1 VLDSPRWS
9 HPSDRFQFIKQFPS
23 DSGDLSGGAKRNFSN
38 PLPARTILA
47 LLVTAVLLSLLSV
60 RVEEKTALLWQIG
73 KPDYEDREFALAP
86 KDYGRYKEDGL
97 FVVGQSDSRTDWPY
111 VHPGP
116 GDDFAG
122 KQSHTFTIWFG
133 VKDPKSAGWCKLKFR
148 LLDRVRVN
156 PPRLRV
162 EINGRGYE
170 TILPPGA
177 GDQSINGRPEQGH
190 PYQFEIPFETSRL
203 QAGDNVIR
211 ITTVSGSWLLYDWI
225 GLEAPPEIQSIP
237 VANRTW
243 IKAVQPLPVL
253 QERNGRSWQRIRLE
267 VRHFGN
273 PLETVIRVEGNEPR
287 AARFR
292 KVSETMEVPVAA
304 VKRETKLQV
313 GIESAG
319 RLLDTAGVILKP
331 VRPLTIFLLPHSHTD
346 IGYTAL
352 QTEIEARQVD
362 NLRLGIETARKTAQY
377 PLGARFIWNVEVL
390 WAVDLYLRRMAP
402 PQRAAFR
409 EAVRKGQVALNGMY
423 LNELT
428 GLCRP
433 EELLRLF
440 RFSTQ
445 LASRCGVRIDSAM
458 TSDIPGQTWGT
469 VTAMAQAGI
478 KYFSTAPNYFDRI
491 GNILEQWENKPFYW
505 VSPSGKEEVLV
516 WIPYKGYALSHLEE
530 KMTPKFVEAYV
541 SHLEKTG
548 YPYDLA
554 YLRWSGPGDNAPP
567 DASICDFVKDWNARN
582 TWPRFVIA
590 STREAF
596 RTFERRYGPQL
607 SRVGGDWTPYWEDG
621 AGSSALETA
630 MNRNSSDRLTQAE
643 ALWALFYPRG
653 YPAASFEEAWRQVL
667 LYSEHSWGA
676 MGSVTDP
683 EAPMT
688 REQWRIKRSYALE
701 ADRQSRDLLARALE
715 SRGAKKRSPGSNRPH
730 LSEDPGKA
738 GQKVDVFNT
747 TSWPRTELVFVS
759 REISA
764 FGDRVTDD
772 RGRPVPSQ
780 RLKNGELAFLA
791 REVPSLGGRRY
802 LLSTGPPFREG
813 KVTAEGTVLDNG
825 ILRLRVDKRTGGIV
839 DLSAPFT
846 EGNLV
851 DTASSQALNDYLYLR
866 GNNLSDLKSNGP
878 VKITVKEPGPLLASL
893 LIESDAPGCTKLIRE
908 LRLSAGSDVL
918 ELINTVDKKR
928 LEVKN
933 YLEPRGKESVNF
945 AFPFNIP
952 QGQMRLDLPLAVMR
966 PEIDQLPGSC
976 KNWLTVGR
984 WVDVANSRFGITW
997 VTRDAPLIQVGG
1009 LTATLLNS
1017 QTNPQVWRK
1026 KIEPTQKLYAW
1037 VMNNHWGTNY
1047 RAYQEGPVTFRFLL
1061 RPHGPSSPAEA
1072 SRLAIGFSQP
1082 LLVTPSRSAAP
1093 PGPGP
1098 LLRTS
1103 SNEVLVLALK
1113 PSDDGR
1119 ALMVRLF
1126 GAAGRTVR
1134 TTLVWSR
1141 PEPERLWLSDTS
1153 EKPGRRLAG
1162 PIEVPAYGVVTLRA
1176 EWRP

>member
-1 VLDSPRWS
+1 MTS
-9 HPSDRFQFIKQFPS
+9 S
-23 DSGDLSGGAKRNFSN
+23 DSGDLSGEAKKNSSP
-38 PLPARTILA
+38 PLPTATVIGLLLA
-47 LLVTAVLLSLLSV
+47 AVLAILLSI

-73 KPDYEDREFALAP
+73 KPDHDDREFALAAR
-86 KDYGRYKEDGL
+86 DYGRYKDDGL

-116 GDDFAG
+116 GDDFG
-122 KQSHTFTIWFG
+122 GRQPHTFSIWFG
-133 VKDPKSAGWCKLKFR
+133 VKDPKATGSCKLKFR
-148 LLDRVRVN
+148 FLDRARIN

-170 TILPPGA
+170 SLLPPGA
-177 GDQSINGRPEQGH
+177 GDPSINGRPEQGH
-190 PYQFEIPFETSRL
+190 PYQLEIPFEAGRL

-225 GLEAPPEIQSIP
+225 GLEAPPQVQSLP

-253 QERNGRSWQRIRLE
+253 QERNGRSWQRIRLQ

-273 PLETVIRVEGNEPR
+273 PLETAIVVEGNEPQK
-287 AARFR
+287 ARFR
-292 KVSETMEVPVAA
+292 KVSETVEVPVTA
-304 VKRETKLQV
+304 VTRETKLRV

-319 RLLDTAGVILKP
+319 RRLDTAGVILKP

-352 QTEIEARQVD
+352 QTEIETRQVN

-377 PLGARFIWNVEVL
+377 PPGARFIWNVEVL
-390 WAVDLYLRRMAP
+390 WAADLYLRRMAP
-402 PQRAAFR
+402 FQRAAFR
-409 EAVRKGQVALNGMY
+409 EAVRKGQVALHGMY

-440 RFSTQ
+440 RFSTH
-445 LASRCGVRIDSAM
+445 LAARCGVRIDSAM

-505 VSPSGKEEVLV
+505 VSPSGKEKVLV

-530 KMTPKFVEAYV
+530 KMTPKFVEDYV
-541 SHLEKTG
+541 AHLEKTG
-548 YPYDLA
+548 YPYELA
-554 YLRWSGPGDNAPP
+554 HLRWSGPGDNAPP

-590 STREAF
+590 STGETF

-607 SRVGGDWTPYWEDG
+607 PQVGGDWTPYWEDG

-643 ALWALFYPRG
+643 ALWALFHPRG
-653 YPAASFEEAWRQVL
+653 YPVDAFEEAWRQVL

-676 MGSVTDP
+676 LGSVTDP

-688 REQWRIKRSYALE
+688 REQWRIKRSYALQ
-701 ADRQSRDLLARALE
+701 ADRQSRDLLAGALE
-715 SRGAKKRSPGSNRPH
+715 NRGSKIRPPDSNRPRV
-730 LSEDPGKA
+730 SENSEKV
-738 GQKVDVFNT
+738 GQEVDVFNT
-747 TSWPRTELVFVS
+747 TSWPRTELVFLP

-764 FGDRVTDD
+764 SGDRVTDD
-772 RGRPVPSQ
+772 QGRPVPSQ
-780 RLKNGELAFLA
+780 RLSNGELAFVA
-791 REVPSLGGRRY
+791 REVPSFSGRRY
-802 LLSTGPPFREG
+802 RVSAGPPFREG
-813 KVTAEGTVLDNG
+813 KVTADGTVLDNG
-825 ILRLRVDKRTGGIV
+825 ILRLRVDGRTGGIV
-839 DLSAPFT
+839 DLRSTGF

-851 DTASSQALNDYLYLR
+851 DTTSGQALNDYCYLR
-866 GNNLSDLKSNGP
+866 GNNLADLKRNGP
-878 VKITVKEPGPLLASL
+878 VKISVKESGPLLASL
-893 LIESDAPGCTKLIRE
+893 LIESEAPGCTKLIRE
-908 LRLSAGSDVL
+908 LRLRAGSDVL

-928 LEVKN
+928 LEAKN

-945 AFPFNIP
+945 AFPFNVP
-952 QGQMRLDLPLAVMR
+952 EGQMRLDLPLAVMR
-966 PEIDQLPGSC
+966 PESDQIPGSC

-984 WVDVANSRFGITW
+984 WVDIANSRFGITW

-1017 QTNPQVWRK
+1017 QTNPRVWRQ

-1082 LLVTPSRSAAP
+1082 LLVTPSRSATP

-1103 SNEVLVLALK
+1103 SNEVLVTALK

-1153 EKPGRRLAG
+1153 EKPGRRLTG

>member
-1 VLDSPRWS
+1 MS
-9 HPSDRFQFIKQFPS
+9 H
-23 DSGDLSGGAKRNFSN
+23 SGITPWLS
-38 PLPARTILA
+38 ILA
-47 LLVTAVLLSLLSV
+47 AALLIVLSV
-60 RVEEKTALLWQIG
+60 RVEERTVLLWQMG
-73 KPDYEDREFALAP
+73 KPDQDNREFALAP
-86 KDYGRYKEDGL
+86 KDYGRYRDDGL

-116 GDDFAG
+116 GDDFGG
-122 KQSHTFTIWFG
+122 KQPHTFSIWFG
-133 VKDPKSAGWCKLKFR
+133 VKDPKAAGWCKLKVR
-148 LLDRVRVN
+148 LLDRARVN

-170 TILPPGA
+170 NILPPGA
-177 GDQSINGRPEQGH
+177 GDPSINGLPDQGR
-190 PYQFEIPFETSRL
+190 PYQFEIPFDAGRL

-225 GLEAPPEIQSIP
+225 GLEAPPQIQSIP

-243 IKAVQPLPVL
+243 ITAVQPLAVL
-253 QERNGRSWQRIRLE
+253 QNRDSRSWQRIRLQ
-267 VRHFGN
+267 VRHFGD
-273 PLETVIRVEGNEPR
+273 PLETIIRVEGNDSQP
-287 AARFR
+287 ARFR
-292 KVSETMEVPVAA
+292 KVFETVEVPVAA
-304 VKRETKLQV
+304 VNRETRLRV

-352 QTEIEARQVD
+352 QTEIETRQMD
-362 NLRLGIETARKTAQY
+362 NIRLGIETARKTAHY
-377 PLGARFIWNVEVL
+377 PPGARFIWNVEVL
-390 WAVDLYLRRMAP
+390 WAADLYLRRMP
-402 PQRAAFR
+402 PAQRAAFR
-409 EAVRKGQVALNGMY
+409 EAVRKGQMALNGMY

-445 LASRCGVRIDSAM
+445 MAARCGVRVDSAM

-491 GNILEQWENKPFYW
+491 GNILEEWENKPFYW
-505 VSPSGKEEVLV
+505 VSPSGKEKVLV

-554 YLRWSGPGDNAPP
+554 HLRWSGSGDNAPP
-567 DASICDFVKDWNARN
+567 DASLCDFVKDWNARN

-596 RTFERRYGPQL
+596 RALERRYGPRL
-607 SRVGGDWTPYWEDG
+607 PRVSGDWTPYWEDG

-630 MNRNSSDRLTQAE
+630 LNRNSSDRLTQAE
-643 ALWALFYPRG
+643 ALWAMFRPRG
-653 YPAASFEEAWRQVL
+653 YPAAAFEEAWRQVL

-701 ADRQSRDLLARALE
+701 ADRRSRDLLAQALE
-715 SRGAKKRSPGSNRPH
+715 NRGGQARPNDTH
-730 LSEDPGKA
+730 RPRASGNPEKN
-738 GQKVDVFNT
+738 GQEVEVFNT
-747 TSWPRTELVFVS
+747 TSWPRTELVFLP

-764 FGDRVTDD
+764 SGDRVIDD

-780 RLKNGELAFLA
+780 RLTNGELAFVA
-791 REVPSLGGRRY
+791 REVPSFSRRRY
-802 LLSTGPPFREG
+802 RLSAGAPFMEG
-813 KVTAEGTVLDNG
+813 RVTAEGTILDNG
-825 ILRLRVDKRTGGIV
+825 ILRLRVDGRTGGIV
-839 DLSAPFT
+839 DLRAPFF

-851 DTASSQALNDYLYLR
+851 DTSSGQALNDYLYLQ
-866 GNNLSDLKSNGP
+866 GNNPADVKRNGS
-878 VKITVKEPGPLLASL
+878 VKISVKEPGPLLASL
-893 LIESDAPGCTKLIRE
+893 LIESEAPGCTGLIRE

-928 LEVKN
+928 LEAKN
-933 YLEPRGKESVNF
+933 YLDPRGKESVNF
-945 AFPFNIP
+945 AFPFNVP

-984 WVDVANSRFGITW
+984 WVDIANERFGVTW

-1017 QTNPQVWRK
+1017 QTNPRVWRK
-1026 KIEPTQKLYAW
+1026 KIEPAQKFYAW

-1047 RAYQEGPVTFRFLL
+1047 RAYQEGPATFRFLL
-1061 RPHGPSSPAEA
+1061 RPHGPSNPAEA
-1072 SRLAIGFSQP
+1072 SRRAIGFSQP
-1082 LLVTPSRSAAP
+1082 LQVIPLRSDTLP
-1093 PGPGP
+1093 LPGP

-1103 SNEVLVLALK
+1103 SNEVLITALK

-1119 ALMVRLF
+1119 ALIVRLF
-1126 GAAGRTVR
+1126 GAAGRNVR
-1134 TTLVWSR
+1134 TALIWAHPA
-1141 PEPERLWLSDTS
+1141 PEKLWRSDTG
-1153 EKPGRRLAG
+1153 EKPGKRLTG
-1162 PIEVPAYGVVTLRA
+1162 PVEVPAYGVVTLRA

>member
-1 VLDSPRWS
+1 MNQKFNFFW
-9 HPSDRFQFIKQFPS
+9 
-23 DSGDLSGGAKRNFSN
+23 LS
-38 PLPARTILA
+38 ILLAAA
-47 LLVTAVLLSLLSV
+47 LLILLSV
-60 RVEEKTALLWQIG
+60 RVAEETAFLWQIG
-73 KPDYEDREFALAP
+73 KPDHDNREFALAA
-86 KDYGRYKEDGL
+86 KDYRRYQEDGL

-116 GDDFAG
+116 GDDFGG
-122 KQSHTFTIWFG
+122 KQAHTFSIWFG
-133 VKDPKSAGWCKLKFR
+133 VKDPKAAGSCKLKFR
-148 LLDRVRVN
+148 LLDRARVN

-170 TILPPGA
+170 NLLPPGA
-177 GDQSINGRPEQGH
+177 GDLSINGRPEQGH
-190 PYQFEIPFETSRL
+190 PYQFEIPFEVNRL
-203 QAGDNVIR
+203 QVGDNVIR

-225 GLEAPPEIQSIP
+225 GLEAPAQIQSIP

-253 QERNGRSWQRIRLE
+253 QERNGRSWQRIRLL

-273 PLETVIRVEGNEPR
+273 PLETVIRVEGNEPHL
-287 AARFR
+287 ARFR
-292 KVSETMEVPVAA
+292 KVSETVEVPVAA
-304 VKRETKLQV
+304 VNRETRLRV

-319 RLLDTAGVILKP
+319 RALDTAGVTLKP

-352 QTEIEARQVD
+352 QTDIEARQVI
-362 NLRLGIETARKTAQY
+362 NLILGIETARKTAHY
-377 PLGARFIWNVEVL
+377 PPGARFIWNVEVL
-390 WAVDLYLRRMAP
+390 WAADLYLRRMAP
-402 PQRAAFR
+402 SQRAAFLD
-409 EAVRKGQVALNGMY
+409 AVRKGQVALNGMY
-423 LNELT
+423 LNALT

-445 LASRCGVRIDSAM
+445 LAARCGVRIDSAM

-469 VTAMAQAGI
+469 VTSMAQAGI

-491 GNILEQWENKPFYW
+491 GNILEEWENKPFYW
-505 VSPSGKEEVLV
+505 VSPSGKEKVLV

-541 SHLEKTG
+541 AHLEKTG
-548 YPYDLA
+548 YPYELA
-554 YLRWSGPGDNAPP
+554 HLRWSGSGDNAPP
-567 DASICDFVKDWNARN
+567 DASICDFVKDWNAQN
-582 TWPRFVIA
+582 IWPRFVIA

-596 RTFERRYGPQL
+596 RTFERRYGQKLP
-607 SRVGGDWTPYWEDG
+607 RVSGDWTPYWEDG

-643 ALWALFYPRG
+643 ALFALFHPRG
-653 YPAASFEEAWRQVL
+653 YPVAAFEEAWRQVL
-667 LYSEHSWGA
+667 LFSEHSWGA

-688 REQWRIKRSYALE
+688 RDQWRIKRSYALE
-701 ADRQSRDLLARALE
+701 ADRRSRDLLASVLE
-715 SRGAKKRSPGSNRPH
+715 HRGGKNQPSDSNRPH
-730 LSEDPGKA
+730 VLKNFEKGREE
-738 GQKVDVFNT
+738 VDVFNT
-747 TSWPRTELVFVS
+747 TSWPRTELVFLP
-759 REISA
+759 REIFAS
-764 FGDRVTDD
+764 GDRVTDD

-780 RLKNGELAFLA
+780 RLTNGELAFVA
-791 REVPSLGGRRY
+791 RAVPSFGGRRY
-802 LLSTGPPFREG
+802 RVSAGFPFREG

-825 ILRLRVDKRTGGIV
+825 ILRLRVDERTGGIV
-839 DLSAPFT
+839 ELRTNRFES
-846 EGNLV
+846 NLV
-851 DTASSQALNDYLYLR
+851 DTASGQALNDYLYLR
-866 GNNLSDLKSNGP
+866 GNNLADLKRNGP

-893 LIESDAPGCTKLIRE
+893 LIESDAPGCAKLTRE
-908 LRLSAGSDVL
+908 LRLSAGSDFL

-928 LEVKN
+928 LEAKN

-945 AFPFNIP
+945 AFPFNVP
-952 QGQMRLDLPLAVMR
+952 EGQMRLDLPLAVMR

-984 WVDVANSRFGITW
+984 WVDIANSQFGITW

-1017 QTNPQVWRK
+1017 QTNPRVWRK
-1026 KIEPTQKLYAW
+1026 TIEPTQKLYAW

-1061 RPHGPSSPAEA
+1061 RPHGPSDPAEA

-1082 LLVTPSRSAAP
+1082 LLVTPSRSATP
-1093 PGPGP
+1093 PRPGP

-1103 SNEVLVLALK
+1103 SNEVLITALK

-1126 GAAGRTVR
+1126 GAAGRTVK
-1134 TTLVWSR
+1134 TTLVWTR
-1141 PEPERLWLSDTS
+1141 PAPEKLWRSDTS
-1153 EKPGRRLAG
+1153 EKPGRRLSG
-1162 PIEVPAYGVVTLRA
+1162 PVEVPAYGVVTLRA

>member
-1 VLDSPRWS
+1 MM
-9 HPSDRFQFIKQFPS
+9 
-23 DSGDLSGGAKRNFSN
+23 
-38 PLPARTILA
+38 
-47 LLVTAVLLSLLSV
+47 LLSI

-73 KPDYEDREFALAP
+73 KPDYDNREFALAS
-86 KDYGRYKEDGL
+86 KDYARYKEDGL

-122 KQSHTFTIWFG
+122 RQPHTFSIWFG
-133 VKDPKSAGWCKLKFR
+133 VRNPKPAGSCKLKLR
-148 LLDRVRVN
+148 LLDRVRIN

-162 EINGRGYE
+162 EINGWGYE
-170 TILPPGA
+170 NILPPGA
-177 GDQSINGRPEQGH
+177 GDQSINGRPEQGQ
-190 PYQFEIPFETSRL
+190 PYQFEIPFDAGRL

-225 GLEAPPEIQSIP
+225 GLEASPPIQSVA
-237 VANRTW
+237 VANRTR
-243 IKAVQPLPVL
+243 IEAVQSLPVL
-253 QERNGRSWQRIRLE
+253 QERNGRSWQRIRLQ

-273 PLETVIRVEGNEPR
+273 PLETAIMVEGNDPR
-287 AARFR
+287 PARLR
-292 KVSETMEVPVAA
+292 KVSETVEVPVAA
-304 VKRETKLQV
+304 VSQETRLRV
-313 GIESAG
+313 AIESAG
-319 RLLDTAGVILKP
+319 RPLDTAGVILKP
-331 VRPLTIFLLPHSHTD
+331 VRPMTIFLLPHSHTD

-352 QTEIEARQVD
+352 QTEIEARQVN
-362 NLRLGIETARKTAQY
+362 NLRLGIEAARKTAHY
-377 PLGARFIWNVEVL
+377 PRGARFIWNVEVL
-390 WAVDLYLRRMAP
+390 WAADLYLRRMAP
-402 PQRAAFR
+402 SQRVAFR
-409 EAVRKGQVALNGMY
+409 EAVRKGRVALNGMY

-445 LASRCGVRIDSAM
+445 LAARCGVRIDSAM

-505 VSPSGKEEVLV
+505 VSPSGKEKVLV

-530 KMTPKFVEAYV
+530 KMTPKFVEGYLAR
-541 SHLEKTG
+541 LEKTG

-554 YLRWSGPGDNAPP
+554 HLRWSGPGDNAPP

-596 RTFERRYGPQL
+596 GKFERRYGHRLP
-607 SRVGGDWTPYWEDG
+607 RVEGDWTPYWEDG
-621 AGSSALETA
+621 AGSSAMETA
-630 MNRNSSDRLTQAE
+630 MNRNSSDRLAQAE
-643 ALWALFYPRG
+643 ALWGLSHPRG
-653 YPAASFEEAWRQVL
+653 YPVEDFEEAWRQVL

-683 EAPMT
+683 EAPLT
-688 REQWRIKRSYALE
+688 KEQWRIKRSYALN
-701 ADRQSRDLLARALE
+701 ADRQSRDLLAQALE
-715 SRGAKKRSPGSNRPH
+715 NRARKIQPSDSNRPSVSGH
-730 LSEDPGKA
+730 SEKGREE
-738 GQKVDVFNT
+738 VDVFNT
-747 TSWPRTELVFVS
+747 TSWQRTELVFLP

-764 FGDRVTDD
+764 SGDRVTDD
-772 RGRPVPSQ
+772 QGRPVPSQ
-780 RLKNGELAFLA
+780 RLKNGELVFIA
-791 REVPSLGGRRY
+791 REVPSFGGRRY
-802 LLSTGPPFREG
+802 RLAAGPPFREG

-825 ILRLRVDKRTGGIV
+825 ILRLRVDERTGGIV
-839 DLSAPFT
+839 DLRTPFT

-851 DTASSQALNDYLYLR
+851 DAASGQALNDYLYLR
-866 GNNLSDLKSNGP
+866 GNNLADVKRNGP

-893 LIESDAPGCTKLIRE
+893 LIESEAPGCTGLLRE

-928 LEVKN
+928 LEAKN

-945 AFPFNIP
+945 AFPFNVP

-984 WVDVANSRFGITW
+984 YVDITNGRFGITW

-1017 QTNPQVWRK
+1017 QTNPGVWRK

-1061 RPHGPSSPAEA
+1061 RPHGPHNPAEA
-1072 SRLAIGFSQP
+1072 SRLALGFSQP
-1082 LLVTPSRSAAP
+1082 LLVTSSRSDTP
-1093 PGPGP
+1093 PKPGPF
-1098 LLRTS
+1098 LRTS
-1103 SNEVLVLALK
+1103 SGEVLITALK

-1134 TTLVWSR
+1134 TALIWSR
-1141 PEPERLWLSDTS
+1141 PAPEKLWLSDTS
-1153 EKPGRRLAG
+1153 EKPGRRLTG
-1162 PIEVPAYGVVTLRA
+1162 PVEVPAYGVVTLRA
-1176 EWRP
+1176 EWPLREPKANPFLKHN

>member
-1 VLDSPRWS
+1 MIS
-9 HPSDRFQFIKQFPS
+9 S
-23 DSGDLSGGAKRNFSN
+23 DSEDLSGGVIKNSIR
-38 PLPARTILA
+38 PLPAASILGLLLAAA
-47 LLVTAVLLSLLSV
+47 LLILLSV
-60 RVEEKTALLWQIG
+60 RVEEETAFLWQIG
-73 KPDYEDREFALAP
+73 KPDHDNREFALAV
-86 KDYGRYKEDGL
+86 KDYGRYKDDGL
-97 FVVGQSDSRTDWPY
+97 FVVGQSDSQTDWPY

-122 KQSHTFTIWFG
+122 KKPHTFTIWFG
-133 VKDPKSAGWCKLKFR
+133 VKDPKGGSCKLKFR
-148 LLDRVRVN
+148 LLDRVRVF

-162 EINGRGYE
+162 EINGWGYE
-170 TILPPGA
+170 NLLPPGA
-177 GDQSINGRPEQGH
+177 GDLSINGRPEQGH
-190 PYQFEIPFETSRL
+190 PYQFEIPFEASRL

-225 GLEAPPEIQSIP
+225 GLEAPAQIQSIP

-253 QERNGRSWQRIRLE
+253 QERNGRSWQRIRLL

-273 PLETVIRVEGNEPR
+273 PLETVIRVEGNEPQ

-292 KVSETMEVPVAA
+292 KVSETVEVPVAA
-304 VKRETKLQV
+304 VNRETRLRV

-319 RLLDTAGVILKP
+319 RALDTAGVTLKP

-352 QTEIEARQVD
+352 QTDIEARQVT
-362 NLRLGIETARKTAQY
+362 NLHLGIETARKTAHY
-377 PLGARFIWNVEVL
+377 PPGARFIWNVEVL
-390 WAVDLYLRRMAP
+390 WAADLYLRRMAP
-402 PQRAAFR
+402 SQRAAFQ

-445 LASRCGVRIDSAM
+445 LAARCGVRIDSAM

-491 GNILEQWENKPFYW
+491 GNILEEWENKPFYW
-505 VSPSGKEEVLV
+505 VSPSGKEKVLV
-516 WIPYKGYALSHLEE
+516 WIPYKGYAFSHLEE
-530 KMTPKFVEAYV
+530 KMTSKFVEAYV
-541 SHLEKTG
+541 AHLEKTG
-548 YPYDLA
+548 YPYELA
-554 YLRWSGPGDNAPP
+554 HLRWSGSGDNAPP
-567 DASICDFVKDWNARN
+567 DAAICDFVKDWNARN

-596 RTFERRYGPQL
+596 RTFERRYGLQL
-607 SRVGGDWTPYWEDG
+607 PRVRGDWTPHWEDG

-643 ALWALFYPRG
+643 ALWALFRPRTYPV
-653 YPAASFEEAWRQVL
+653 AAFEEAWRQVL

-688 REQWRIKRSYALE
+688 RDQWRIKRSYALK
-701 ADRQSRDLLARALE
+701 ADQQSRDLLASALE
-715 SRGAKKRSPGSNRPH
+715 NRGSKIRPTDSNRPRR
-730 LSEDPGKA
+730 SEIPEKFGREF
-738 GQKVDVFNT
+738 DVINT
-747 TSWPRTELVFVS
+747 TSWPRSELVFLP

-764 FGDRVTDD
+764 SGDRVTDD

-780 RLKNGELAFLA
+780 RLTNGELAFLA
-791 REVPSLGGRRY
+791 REVPSFAGRRY
-802 LLSTGPPFREG
+802 RLSAGLPFREG

-825 ILRLRVDKRTGGIV
+825 ILRLRVDERTGGIV
-839 DLSAPFT
+839 ELRTNRF

-851 DTASSQALNDYLYLR
+851 DTASGQALNDYLYLR
-866 GNNLSDLKSNGP
+866 GNNLADLKRNGP
-878 VKITVKEPGPLLASL
+878 VKITVQEPGPLLASL
-893 LIESDAPGCTKLIRE
+893 LIESDAPGCTKLTRE
-908 LRLSAGSDVL
+908 LRLSAGSDFL
-918 ELINTVDKKR
+918 ELINTVNKKR
-928 LEVKN
+928 LEAKN

-945 AFPFNIP
+945 AFPFNVP
-952 QGQMRLDLPLAVMR
+952 EGQMRLDLPLAVIR

-984 WVDVANSRFGITW
+984 WADISNSQFGITW

-1017 QTNPQVWRK
+1017 QTNPRVWRK
-1026 KIEPTQKLYAW
+1026 NIEPTQKLYAW

-1061 RPHGPSSPAEA
+1061 RPHGPSDPAEA
-1072 SRLAIGFSQP
+1072 SRLATGFSQP
-1082 LLVTPSRSAAP
+1082 LLVTPTRSDTP
-1093 PGPGP
+1093 PESGP

-1103 SNEVLVLALK
+1103 SNEVLVTALK

-1134 TTLVWSR
+1134 TTLVWSPPA
-1141 PEPERLWLSDTS
+1141 PEKLWLSDTS
-1153 EKPGRRLAG
+1153 EKPGRRLTG
-1162 PIEVPAYGVVTLRA
+1162 PVEVPAYGVVTLRA